1 MTPLSLLTFNWVLY
15 NISLDPSHRP
25 CRPSTIHSRNS
36 PNLPMSKT
44 TMVNSWLINKRSLK
58 PLKHSAKQLN
68 WMPRTHSPTST
79 RPCLCTKPWVMLLKL
94 PTFAKRHWNVSIY
107 IWKPRILVISSDT
120 RIFLWYLVDPACDAA
135 VASLAQILL
144 ELGKAE
150 EALGY
155 YEMAIGLARTQ
166 PELEHAISY
175 VEATK
180 AQIR

>member
-1 MTPLSLLTFNWVLY
+1 MTD
-15 NISLDPSHRP
+15 I
-25 CRPSTIHSRNS
+25 
-36 PNLPMSKT
+36 
-44 TMVNSWLINKRSLK
+44 
-58 PLKHSAKQLN
+58 
-68 WMPRTHSPTST
+68 
-79 RPCLCTKPWVMLLKL
+79 
-94 PTFAKRHWNVSIY
+94 
-107 IWKPRILVISSDT
+107 ILVI
-120 RIFLWYLVDPACDAA
+120 VDPACDAA

-180 AQIR
+180 AQIRYVMTTSLKKSHAQMLSLSLYRFAQEYPEAAAKLRAGRGGM

>member
-1 MTPLSLLTFNWVLY
+1 MTD
-15 NISLDPSHRP
+15 I
-25 CRPSTIHSRNS
+25 
-36 PNLPMSKT
+36 
-44 TMVNSWLINKRSLK
+44 
-58 PLKHSAKQLN
+58 
-68 WMPRTHSPTST
+68 
-79 RPCLCTKPWVMLLKL
+79 
-94 PTFAKRHWNVSIY
+94 
-107 IWKPRILVISSDT
+107 ILVI
-120 RIFLWYLVDPACDAA
+120 VDPACDAA

-180 AQIR
+180 AQIRYVMTTSLKIVMLKCSLYRFAQEYPEAAAKLRAGRGGM

>member
-1 MTPLSLLTFNWVLY
+1 MTD
-15 NISLDPSHRP
+15 I
-25 CRPSTIHSRNS
+25 
-36 PNLPMSKT
+36 
-44 TMVNSWLINKRSLK
+44 
-58 PLKHSAKQLN
+58 
-68 WMPRTHSPTST
+68 
-79 RPCLCTKPWVMLLKL
+79 
-94 PTFAKRHWNVSIY
+94 
-107 IWKPRILVISSDT
+107 ILVI
-120 RIFLWYLVDPACDAA
+120 VDPACDAA

-180 AQIR
+180 AQIRYVIATSLKQSCSNALSTGSHKNILKLLQSCELVVVECKKTRCKKISFRQNIEAFLAGNLLFDKLRGISVRVDYLKRTKDNNIALPFSILPRHSFLYCVIMERAVLICNDSF